1 MTIVLVTIGMSIGH
15 PECFLWSVDRSP
27 GYPRRWLC
35 VEHVHTFPD
44 HGGVV
49 SLPHLEL
56 IVPLLGQQ
64 SSNMC
69 IVQWVGYTS
78 KAFALSSKL

>member
-1 MTIVLVTIGMSIGH
+1 M
-15 PECFLWSVDRSP
+15 
-27 GYPRRWLC
+27 
-35 VEHVHTFPD
+35 EHVHTFPD